1 MKTIINIVCA
11 ALLSAAFSSSTRA
24 ASPTVAWGTISGGS
38 NASGI
43 AQSAQL
49 HENLAATA
57 QAVSQGNDQSFKSV
71 TTCGT
76 CVTIS
81 IQGNGNEVAG
91 NTIVSTNS
99 GSQTATVNFGR

>member
-1 MKTIINIVCA
+1 MKTMIHILGA
-11 ALLSAAFSSSTRA
+11 ALFAATINTSSRA

-81 IQGNGNEVAG
+81 IQGNGNQVTG

-99 GSQTATVNFGR
+99 GSQTATVDFGR